1 MTEVDIKIQMD
12 NDKEASPRSS
22 TPSSGRVRK
31 QGTFSMPS
39 KYAYL
44 AKVAPSF
51 LQNHPTIAEDTSSKT
66 EEQKSQMDL
75 SDSKSIGNE
84 FPI

>member
-12 NDKEASPRSS
+12 TDREASPRSS

-44 AKVAPSF
+44 AKVAPTF
-51 LQNHPTIAEDTSSKT
+51 LQNHPTIREDSSSKT
-66 EEQKSQMDL
+66 DEQKSQTEM
-75 SDSKSIGNE
+75 SDGRTSGN
-84 FPI
+84 